1 MTFRRLVGQER
12 ARRVLSQLARTREI
26 PGTLMFEGPPGVG
39 KALALW
45 EWVQG
50 LFCTG
55 DPPPCGQCRACQA
68 VQRLRHP
75 DFVLL
80 TPESLERMPGD
91 TSLRPFPYNPSG
103 NRISVEAVREIR
115 TMQGPV
121 SAPLRV
127 VGILN
132 AEEMTVEA
140 QNALLKTLEEPP
152 SRTVFVMVTSLPER
166 VLPTLR
172 SRAFSVRFSS
182 LSREAFDQVAKTLNL
197 PGRETLFR
205 ASGGSPGLAREMDA
219 LGVLQD
225 RDKILA
231 VLRGM
236 PEAFLA
242 WVLEEVS
249 RWKIRELELRLMVWG
264 QVLLDAW
271 LVLHGNP
278 PRTHREL
285 FDKPQDAGIV
295 LAPHHLMQA
304 LERLPFIERALV
316 RNLPP
321 LDAVMAFL
329 EPLLPQNFRDT
340 LTGLRR
346 LPVPDDGLG
355 VVSLMES

>member
-12 ARRVLSQLARTREI
+12 ARRVLTRLAGTREI

-55 DPPPCGQCRACQA
+55 DDPPCGKCRSCQA
-68 VQRLRHP
+68 VLHLRHP
-75 DFVLL
+75 DFVIL
-80 TPESLERMPGD
+80 TPEPLERLPGD

-103 NRISVEAVREIR
+103 DRISVEAVREIR
-115 TMQGPV
+115 SGQGPV

-132 AEEMTVEA
+132 AEEMTLEA
-140 QNALLKTLEEPP
+140 QNAFLKTLEEPP
-152 SRTVFVMVTSLPER
+152 ARTVFVMVTSRPEK

-172 SRAFSVRFSS
+172 SRAFPVRFSF
-182 LSREAFDQVAKTLNL
+182 LSREAFDRVAKTLDL
-197 PGRETLFR
+197 PGREVLFR
-205 ASGGSPGLAREMDA
+205 ASGGSPGLARELDA
-219 LGVLQD
+219 QGVLRD

-231 VLRGM
+231 VLRGE
-236 PEAFLA
+236 PGVFLS
-242 WVLEEVS
+242 WVLEEIP
-249 RWKIRELELRLMVWG
+249 RWTVRDLELRLAVWG

-271 LVLHGNP
+271 LVVTDHP
-278 PRTHREL
+278 PRIHPDL
-285 FDKPQDAGIV
+285 FPDSGETRVV
-295 LAPHHLMQA
+295 LASHHLMQA
-304 LERLPFIERALV
+304 LERLPVIERALV
-316 RNLPP
+316 RNLSS

-329 EPLLPQNFRDT
+329 EPLLPQGFRDT

-346 LPVPDDGLG
+346 PPVPEDGLG
-355 VVSLMES
+355 VVSLLDG